1 MPEQTSQWQQ
11 WPGCLPTLLW
21 QPPWSFS
28 LQAQQELESR
38 QVPPQLELEPKQ
50 EPKQELMPGL
60 PRVPVLAPIQAQER
74 ERESLQGLPLPLLS
88 RRVHPVRGR
97 FA

>member
-21 QPPWSFS
+21 QLPWSSS

-38 QVPPQLELEPKQ
+38 QVPPQLELEPQQKLVQ
-50 EPKQELMPGL
+50 IQGQMQELEQEL
-60 PRVPVLAPIQAQER
+60 ALAPIQE
-74 ERESLQGLPLPLLS
+74 
-88 RRVHPVRGR
+88 
-97 FA
+97 